1 MEALLVG
8 SSILILFVILLRA
21 TLGKRISFRMRYALW
36 LIVVLRLACPFA
48 LPGSPV
54 SVMNYVP
61 SVQTWFD
68 QNAEQPEPMGTWEV
82 GGIISLTGAWEAG
95 RGVNLAGAWE
105 AGRGVSP
112 TEAWEAGEGVSLT
125 GTREAVG
132 GVSLAGAYGYGRGL
146 SEKAVGGA
154 AGQSARQMIR
164 QSAVIVHPDHSM
176 ECVLTQDA
184 SVQTGI
190 GHAQDETGLQNMA
203 VTLQAAALQSR
214 MRMQGAA
221 ASQDLVS
228 MQGEAEPRTIKA
240 GILRKAMLSV
250 WAVGSALMGLYL
262 LAVNLIFYR
271 KLRKA
276 RTWMEDITCA
286 GRGGAIPVYQCGKL
300 ASSCLFGV
308 WHPAVYLNGAAL
320 ADEKNRAFALA
331 HERQHYLHG
340 DHIWSLVRL
349 ICLTVYW
356 FHPLVWAA
364 AYFSAKDCE
373 FACDE
378 GVTARITEE
387 ERARYGRSLLDQ
399 APLKRGAIRLTA
411 TASMSGSARAL
422 KQRLL
427 AVTGKK
433 KRSAWAA
440 VLAAAMLVL
449 ITGCTFTGAD
459 SAARSD
465 SETGADSAGGAD
477 SGAGIDSA
485 GGSDSVVGTDPF
497 AESNFVAG
505 TDNVREADEVL
516 LAELEESIEI
526 TAAGKLAFTIPESD
540 YLPEDWSVL
549 ISEKKHEIWTSPAFS
564 MDHKIEVAEWEIG
577 KSISIAETE
586 DVLSTTSMMTLKI
599 TLSSADDQGEQVQ
612 SRLTIDLVERCRE
625 LSEQAQNAAGN
636 TMLRACAV
644 LADGQYGWALTED
657 YHILHFE
664 DGTGRFSVL
673 GSLPFAIADEW
684 TGSRACFLEGS
695 QVTCCFLDEE
705 YAYYAG
711 FSSKPGEIILIRE
724 LAQKAAVVG
733 SENGRALITR
743 RSTRIPVTESEYFPM
758 GTVYVSFSDTS
769 NGYLLIC
776 SDPACGL
783 MEKYLYRTTDGGNSF
798 SFVADLG
805 SVVSGYPTGIAFC
818 NGEVGYIGVSPRS
831 GEDYLYCTRDGGETW
846 ESVSVA
852 VYSDARYADGFAP
865 VFYGE
870 DGTQGALVLKC
881 VGDDVRYVL
890 YQNTHAAESPESW
903 ILTRLLPYEDVQG
916 YSFVNADT
924 GYFIDGNGMLQEWHY
939 EFP

>member
-8 SSILILFVILLRA
+8 SSVLILFVILLRA

-68 QNAEQPEPMGTWEV
+68 QNTEQ
-82 GGIISLTGAWEAG
+82 S
-95 RGVNLAGAWE
+95 E

-112 TEAWEAGEGVSLT
+112 TEAWEAGG
-125 GTREAVG
+125 AVN
-132 GVSLAGAYGYGRGL
+132 LAGAWEAGGGVGLAGTYGYGRGL

-164 QSAVIVHPDHSM
+164 QSAVIVHPNHSM
-176 ECVLTQDA
+176 ERVLTQDA

-190 GHAQDETGLQNMA
+190 GHTQDEAGLQNMA

-214 MRMQGAA
+214 MRMQGTA

-250 WAVGSALMGLYL
+250 WAAGSALMGLYL

-356 FHPLVWAA
+356 FHPFVWAA

-387 ERARYGRSLLDQ
+387 ECADYGRSLLDQ

-459 SAARSD
+459 SAEEIDPAARTEMRGNGQDGS
-465 SETGADSAGGAD
+465 TPNAGMADY
-477 SGAGIDSA
+477 
-485 GGSDSVVGTDPF
+485 
-497 AESNFVAG
+497 AG
-505 TDNVREADEVL
+505 TDNVREADEAL
-516 LAELEESIEI
+516 LARLEESIEI
-526 TAAGKLAFTIPESD
+526 TADGKLVFTIPESD
-540 YLPEDWSVL
+540 HLPEDWSVL
-549 ISEKKHEIWTSPAFS
+549 ISEKKHEVWTSPAFS

-577 KSISIAETE
+577 KSIPIAEAE

-599 TLSSADDQGEQVQ
+599 TLSSVDDQGEQVQ
-612 SRLTIDLVERCRE
+612 SRLTIDLVERSRE

-881 VGDDVRYVL
+881 VGDDIRYVL

-924 GYFIDGNGMLQEWHY
+924 GYFIDGNGMLQEWYY